1 MTNGNFKELCP
12 QTHFDTSNTWQ
23 PCSGAK
29 VLYVRM
35 VKAQGGSGVWNGP
48 IKLQGCAS
56 SSYDQCLSS
65 FGTHQHNTNSAG
77 TTLSNDHCACP
88 PPRP

>member
-1 MTNGNFKELCP
+1 MKLGQAQLVTGWKRQHGGITTSQKWRLEGSMTNGNFKELCP

-35 VKAQGGSGVWNGP
+35 VKAQA
-48 IKLQGCAS
+48 LA
-56 SSYDQCLSS
+56 
-65 FGTHQHNTNSAG
+65 
-77 TTLSNDHCACP
+77 
-88 PPRP
+88 PRLGRWSDTICC